1 MNYAAN
7 PIRKRS
13 QEALAEFRWNIV
25 SALIAVA
32 KRHAEDPK
40 NSGVDSWDRYT
51 NSNPAFTASPRAFFT
66 ETLAAVGAL
75 NATVGRRHF
84 TFKAAMLEAVV
95 AATTN
100 PGSETEFADYCAQ
113 LYSGLGLV
121 IGSTEARAAGFTEDI
136 DGESFDINLIGFRQ
150 RLEASGLLTRYS
162 DATDLVHG
170 EIR

>member
-1 MNYAAN
+1 MNYASN

-13 QEALAEFRWNIV
+13 QETLAEFRWNIV

-32 KRHAEDPK
+32 KRRAGESDDP
-40 NSGVDSWDRYT
+40 GADSWVRYT

-75 NATVGRRHF
+75 NATTGRRHF

-95 AATTN
+95 SATTI
-100 PGSETEFADYCAQ
+100 PGSEIEFEDYCAQ
-113 LYSGLGLV
+113 LYGVLGLV
-121 IGSTEARAAGFTEDI
+121 IGSTEARAAGLTDDI